1 MNDKTVEYPYCKVAY
16 KENDSLGWKLA
27 IMDGDKETV
36 NKKCKQFNWFDYIVF
51 EAGSNVKPIKDNFN
65 YYPRADLVHLLSHW
79 IYSKDLDRWF
89 VNEDEIIPYPKKN
102 CEETDKIQFSYYFDY
117 DDVDAS
123 DFDCNEPIYV
133 SAEVEFET
141 KTQKAEATIEIT
153 ILYDNFENFI
163 TNLKTKK
170 FGACHI
176 EEFTNYK
183 LLAWEKEDKVRFM
196 IQNYNGYNENNEY
209 IPIDFDVLVNKD
221 IFYKYFEEFYNSLKI
236 ESKKLLQEMTEEVYS
251 TQKKYKKVNE
261 DYKWQYLEFTK
272 YSNLW
277 NYIQSIKPL
286 LVGESIGKIL
296 FSPDYFDYEED
307 NPKEICGYDFER
319 NNENVYLDSGCPA
332 ILEIGEHKLIL
343 NMYSGSCLQISLDK
357 ELIVKDEKVMSY
369 FDVSKLFSKN
379 IIGKKI
385 TDIKIQ
391 KISRYDAEA
400 THNWYP
406 EKTLGNNM
414 FKSLQIELENGY
426 CLINSIS
433 FDNSAISEMKTPPM
447 EIEND

>member
-36 NKKCKQFNWFDYIVF
+36 NEKCKQFNWFDYIVF
-51 EAGSNVKPIKDNFN
+51 IAGSHYDKQIKDNFN
-65 YYPRADLVHLLSHW
+65 YYPDPDDVHLLSHW
-79 IYSKDLDRWF
+79 IYWQDIDRWF
-89 VNEDEIIPYPKKN
+89 VKEDEVIPYPLKN

-236 ESKKLLQEMTEEVYS
+236 ESKKLLQEMTEEAYS
-251 TQKKYKKVNE
+251 THKKYKKVNI
-261 DYKWQYLEFTK
+261 DYKWQYLEFK
-272 YSNLW
+272 KHSDLW

-296 FSPDYFDYEED
+296 FNPDYFNYGEE
-307 NPKEICGYDFER
+307 NPKEICGYNLEKV
-319 NNENVYLDSGCPA
+319 NEDVELSSHRPI

-343 NMYSGSCLQISLDK
+343 NMDYGSWLEISLDK
-357 ELIVKDEKVMSY
+357 ELIVKEKDIALY
-369 FDVSKLFSKN
+369 YDVSKLFSKN
-379 IIGKKI
+379 IIGRKI
-385 TDIKIQ
+385 TDIKIET
-391 KISRYDAEA
+391 ISRYDAQA
-400 THNWYP
+400 SDTLYP
-406 EKTLGNNM
+406 RKILSDDM
-414 FKSLQIELENGY
+414 FQSLVIELDSGY
-426 CLINSIS
+426 SLVNSCDS
-433 FDNSAISEMKTPPM
+433 TVSTISEIK
-447 EIEND
+447 I